1 MKFNWSDQRIAQ
13 LKAMVADGGTAG
25 SIAAEWSVSRNT
37 VAGKMDRLGLRR
49 DQPPKEPKQ
58 PRKPQIRR
66 HKKNRLI
73 GPVMPVAAPPP
84 PPEPLPPPPF
94 HPGPVELGDN
104 PVMALTWAS
113 CRFPLGDPRHAD
125 FKFCCAPKLG
135 VSPYCED
142 HHRIAYAVKA
152 AGAEAKRMEVAAP

>member
-25 SIAAEWSVSRNT
+25 SIAAEWGVSRNT
-37 VAGKMDRLGLRR
+37 IAGKMDRLGLRR
-49 DQPPKEPKQ
+49 GRPPEEPKQ
-58 PRKPQIRR
+58 PRRAIRR
-66 HKKNRLI
+66 HKKNRPI
-73 GPVMPVAAPPP
+73 GPVMPVALPPAP
-84 PPEPLPPPPF
+84 PPEPLPPPLF
-94 HPGPVELGDN
+94 HPGPVHLDN
-104 PVMALTWAS
+104 PVLALTRTS

>member
-1 MKFNWSDQRIAQ
+1 MKFNWTDQRIAQ

-25 SIAAEWSVSRNT
+25 SIAIEWGVSRNV
-37 VAGKMDRLGLRR
+37 VAGKMSRLGLRR
-49 DQPPKEPKQ
+49 GRPAPEPK
-58 PRKPQIRR
+58 PINPHIRR

-94 HPGPVELGDN
+94 HPGPVELDN
-104 PVMALTWAS
+104 PVLALTYAS

-125 FKFCCAPKLG
+125 FRFCCAPKLG
-135 VSPYCED
+135 VSVYCED